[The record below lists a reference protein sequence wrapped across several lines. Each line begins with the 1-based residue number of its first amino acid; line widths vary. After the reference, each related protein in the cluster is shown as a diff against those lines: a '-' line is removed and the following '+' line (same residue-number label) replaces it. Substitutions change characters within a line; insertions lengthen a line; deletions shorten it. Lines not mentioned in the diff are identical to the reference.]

1 MPIILPNNTLRR
13 QLPQTRVVVRARGDE
28 IRRVGGECAVPDPA
42 LVLSECG
49 LERVRV
55 CGQPVH
61 LTRLD
66 VADLPYLGGVVCGAG
81 GELLDVRGE
90 EDARDVLLVGAELG
104 HRVDICAVLV
114 RVLGEFPDEDV
125 ALERSC
131 VSSVSRRRDRIW
143 NGFTGQGGGCE
154 GAVLTA
160 LLAAHKREPSLATVT
175 LATDCSS
182 SGMIS
187 CEQLFSAKSQ
197 ILTLPLLSQL
207 IISPWLG
214 WITTS
219 LTGDPWL

>member
-81 GELLDVRGE
+81 GELLDVRRE

-104 HRVDICAVLV
+104 HRVDVCAVLV
-114 RVLGEFPDEDV
+114 GVLGEFPDEDV

-131 VSSVSRRRDRIW
+131 VSSVSRRRDGDMEWI
-143 NGFTGQGGGCE
+143 E
-154 GAVLTA
+154 G
-160 LLAAHKREPSLATVT
+160 PGW
-175 LATDCSS
+175 
-182 SGMIS
+182 GM
-187 CEQLFSAKSQ
+187 
-197 ILTLPLLSQL
+197 
-207 IISPWLG
+207 
-214 WITTS
+214 
-219 LTGDPWL
+219 